1 MRSSKNRNLTLY
13 GVHRNPTV
21 RFGAVSTCHKSCGA
35 ARCYDGAVRCGCEKQ
50 DILRCGSVR
59 FSDVVNPTMR
69 FGYILRPTV
78 RFGALCRYRNTCGAV
93 QCGFHEGTHSRA
105 QCGGV
110 NRTEPY
116 RADRTNRTVKNS
128 DIYVQRTTSTYE
140 YRTVD
145 TPDM

>member
-59 FSDVVNPTMR
+59 FSEIKTSYGADFRNQDY
-69 FGYILRPTV
+69 FGAVLCVFQISQILRCGSVPFSQSRNLTV
-78 RFGALCRYRNTCGAV
+78 RFGAAPR
-93 QCGFHEGTHSRA
+93 
-105 QCGGV
+105 
-110 NRTEPY
+110 
-116 RADRTNRTVKNS
+116 
-128 DIYVQRTTSTYE
+128 
-140 YRTVD
+140 
-145 TPDM
+145 